1 MGRINR
7 LQLGQRHNRQ
17 LQRLLADSG
26 ENWDG
31 ALVVQQPHG
40 RWVTLKNPR
49 SSEAWM
55 KQVHTANTSQQLGR
69 NDTQFV
75 KQLM

>member
-17 LQRLLADSG
+17 LQRLLVDSG
-26 ENWDG
+26 ENLDG
-31 ALVVQQPHG
+31 ALVVRGPMVG
-40 RWVTLKNPR
+40 GCCKNPR
-49 SSEAWM
+49 SSKAWM
-55 KQVHTANTSQQLGR
+55 RQVHTANTSQQLGR